1 MTDKATK
8 TSKKY
13 RNRSE
18 AAAKPPKG
26 RKPAAGNGI
35 KTGGRPAIRTD
46 ALVNKVL
53 DRIEDGTPL
62 MAICRDDGM
71 PRMRTWYDW
80 CEKDEQLAARFSRAR
95 GIGRDMIAQQAL
107 DIADD
112 TTQDWKEGPNGP
124 VPDFEVIARS
134 KLRFDGRLKLLACWE
149 AGSYTPKANVHH
161 TGQVDLVD
169 ALEAA
174 RLRAINGREGD
185 GEGGAE

>member
-1 MTDKATK
+1 MTDKAAK

-26 RKPAAGNGI
+26 RKPAAKVKPTG
-35 KTGGRPAIRTD
+35 GGRPTIRTD
-46 ALVNKVL
+46 ELVDSVL

-80 CEKDEQLAARFSRAR
+80 CEQDEHLAARFSRAR
-95 GIGRDMIAQQAL
+95 AIGRDMIAQQAL

-112 TTQDWKEGPNGP
+112 TSQDWKEGPNGP

-134 KLRFDGRLKLLACWE
+134 KLRFDGRLRLLACWE
-149 AGSYTPKANVHH
+149 AGSYTPKTSVHH
-161 TGQVDLVD
+161 TGQVDI
-169 ALEAA
+169 AATLEAA
-174 RLRAINGREGD
+174 RLRAINGR
-185 GEGGAE
+185 GAEGESDD